1 MNLQTQLERSKQI
14 KQMKQL
20 TQLEEQHVTHQAAV
34 APLQI
39 LEACRIPLFRI
50 AWLLATVVLRSLGP
64 QINVSIA
71 KLLFQEAPPPQSME
85 PVTLFQ

>member
-34 APLQI
+34 AQLQC
-39 LEACRIPLFRI
+39 LEACCIPLSRI
-50 AWLLATVVLRSLGP
+50 AWLPATV
-64 QINVSIA
+64 QAI
-71 KLLFQEAPPPQSME
+71 
-85 PVTLFQ
+85 